1 MANPRVASVRAAEHT
16 TRELKTLFAKL
27 GTEEHPRGQVKVA
40 YANAQRAL
48 RDVLRRLSGPAALVE
63 AQEVLGSL
71 RRDVA
76 DAARNALGAATALGE
91 QQAKAEAEA
100 WGIPLADV
108 PHDVELA
115 LSGWMAPV
123 DKQIAYALSLIGMGG
138 DPALI
143 LGDDSRQGVLRHSE
157 VTRDGA
163 IVLTGLALLAM
174 RRALQVEETRQ
185 EWDKQAIAAID
196 ERTAD
201 CCLRVHGQIQP
212 MKGRFE
218 LSGTPRYAD
227 RMDWSPFHD
236 WCRTSVCMIPHAQG
250 ADDLT
255 AQMIDAAQFELSER
269 ERTGETTEIHPAHA
283 RSRRA

>member
-1 MANPRVASVRAAEHT
+1 MANPRLASVRAAEHT
-16 TRELKTLFAKL
+16 TRELKVLFGQL
-27 GTEEHPRGQVKVA
+27 GTEEHPRGRIRVA

-48 RDVLRRLSGPAALVE
+48 REVLGRTSGPAAMVE
-63 AQEVLGSL
+63 AQEVLGGL

-76 DAARNALGAATALGE
+76 DAARTALGVATALGE
-91 QQAKAEAEA
+91 QQAKAEADA

-123 DKQIAYALSLIGMGG
+123 DKQIAYALSLIGMDG

-163 IVLTGLALLAM
+163 LILAGAALLVTV
-174 RRALQVEETRQ
+174 RGLQVRETRQ
-185 EWDKQAIAAID
+185 QWDKQAIAAID
-196 ERTAD
+196 ERTTD

-212 MKGRFE
+212 FEGRFE
-218 LSGTPRYAD
+218 LAGTPRYAD
-227 RMDWSPFHD
+227 SMSWSPFHD
-236 WCRTSVCMIPHAQG
+236 WCRTSVCMIPRAQG

-255 AQMIDAAQFELSER
+255 SEMIDAARAEIDAR
-269 ERTGETTEIHPAHA
+269 ERTGKTAEIHPAHA
-283 RSRRA
+283 RSRRG